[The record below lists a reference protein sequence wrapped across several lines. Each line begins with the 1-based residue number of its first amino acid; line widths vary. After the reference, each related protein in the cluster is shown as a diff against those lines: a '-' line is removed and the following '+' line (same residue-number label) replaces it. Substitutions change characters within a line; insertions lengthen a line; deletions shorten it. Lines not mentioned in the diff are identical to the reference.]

1 MAYKKIMIV
10 NLKNTLLKRQNKRIQ
25 KRFERIMKVEEQKG
39 IKRKSKFK
47 KTVVVCKCNNRGNPT
62 KCGKT

>member
-25 KRFERIMKVEEQKG
+25 KRFERIMKDEEQKG

-47 KTVVVCKCNNRGNPT
+47 KTVVCKCNNRGNPT